1 MCQERIIRLMMLRGV
16 LEVAVRVLSKLLID
30 CFYSVVGVPK
40 DSNQL
45 MYPNVGDE
53 WIPHALTIDEVTLTY
68 YHIGG
73 AGDRWLDV
81 VLRSVIP
88 FVEMNPVLILD

>member
-53 WIPHALTIDEVTLTY
+53 WVPHALTIDEVTLTY
-68 YHIGG
+68 YHIAG